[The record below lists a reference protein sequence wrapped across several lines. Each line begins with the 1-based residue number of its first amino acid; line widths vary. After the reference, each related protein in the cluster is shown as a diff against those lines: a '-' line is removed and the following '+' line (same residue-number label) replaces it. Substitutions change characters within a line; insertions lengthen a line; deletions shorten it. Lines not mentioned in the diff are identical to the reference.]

1 MSILD
6 DVGFEFDESMSGYL
20 GVGATDPTE
29 GEALGRR
36 KDTPMRFDVKIDIPD
51 LAPFLN
57 VSDHEAHLTGTV
69 TFEPLGGTYDIQGG
83 TFNLFSVDAELGIR
97 TMVYAF
103 RFTAKDAQ
111 TYYLH
116 GHKKIYDDP
125 GEVDVV
131 EDMTSLF
138 TVVYQGEDDK
148 APVYGAGMLYFHL
161 VDAASL
167 VGSMRV
173 TGAKWPWVKVA
184 AYAAF
189 SSFAWGA
196 LRNTYL
202 HNERPVFDTEYAN
215 LALTGKAQSDN
226 GEQREFFLVS
236 GAHDKDFPWGDT
248 ECFWDV
254 LLLLDDGHGGWRRFC
269 LTDRVLDGMEL
280 DIEGGQWRYEG
291 LLYELTDAYYSS
303 FSAMRGKVPGHL
315 VAWDAKLRL
324 DFNAKRFEAVPIP
337 FPAMPKLLR
346 RLLSEMSRAF
356 EEVLPSEHLLGM
368 SCAPHSVKVD
378 TGHFE
383 LIPRGDGDGVALDV
397 VPGSTFGDA
406 EVATMKW
413 FKEPKLLYGYICG
426 LQPTKRQARI
436 QIHTSTLRDDREQW
450 LNDRVDALLGSAFT
464 DIGSGEILI
473 KDDQEMVTNL
483 ADEFAGRGDKDR
495 LFTRVGEPLLEIR
508 NDHFGGDRVF
518 IRRIVRVRDP
528 DGTQCL
534 ALEEAMQLLNTE
546 PIGSKREVTV
556 AAIRNEDKSVALDAV
571 LEKSGFVDTLEAAWL
586 AEHKTT
592 GKDKADFVIAIKP
605 NFMFSY
611 NVNDRS
617 SYTDPAL
624 FAQLVDRIRAL
635 GFERVYL
642 VEAHSTYGEFFDR
655 RSVKEMAD
663 YLGYH
668 PDGKYEI
675 VDLTLDATDSM
686 HFGPHLGDHPVAP
699 LWRDAD
705 FRISFAK
712 NKTHAYAYYTLTLK
726 NLYGALPMANKFKE
740 YHCARDIYYTTIE
753 YMEKIPAHFG
763 LVDASLSAD
772 GPFGVFADPRPAMTH
787 TVIGGADL
795 VAVDWVAASKMG
807 VDPEISKFMKLAVK
821 AFGKPRIRLVGDG
834 EVYVPWLNVPM
845 ALTLLTHHGVDA
857 SYYFGNL
864 FYMAAAQMDETRFNF
879 KRNGVLI
886 RLARKLTKPLRYAFF
901 VRTGKDPNWLN
912 RFFSWLFYK
921 MGY

>member
-6 DVGFEFDESMSGYL
+6 GVGFQFDESMSGYL

-29 GEALGRR
+29 GEALARR
-36 KDTPMRFDVKIDIPD
+36 KDTPMRFDVQINIPD

-57 VSDHEAHLTGTV
+57 VSDHEANLTGTV
-69 TFEPLGGTYDIQGG
+69 TFEPLGGTFDIRDG

-103 RFTAKDAQ
+103 CFEATDGK

-116 GHKKIYDDP
+116 GHKKIHDDP
-125 GEVDVV
+125 GAVDVV
-131 EDMTSLF
+131 DDMTSLF
-138 TVVYQGEDDK
+138 TMLYEGEDDQGQ
-148 APVYGAGMLYFHL
+148 VVGAGMLYFHL
-161 VDAASL
+161 QDAASL

-173 TGAKWPWVKVA
+173 TGAQWPWVKVA

-189 SSFAWGA
+189 TSFAWGA

-215 LALTGKAQSDN
+215 LALTGKVRAGDGAGQD
-226 GEQREFFLVS
+226 FFLVS

-254 LLLLDDGHGGWRRFC
+254 LLLLGDGDGGWRRFC

-291 LLYELTDAYYSS
+291 PLYELTEEYHSS
-303 FSAMRGKVPGHL
+303 FSAMRGHVPGHL

-337 FPAMPKLLR
+337 FPALPKLLR

-368 SCAPHSVKVD
+368 SCAPHTVNVTS
-378 TGHFE
+378 GHFA
-383 LIPRGDGDGVALDV
+383 LTPRDAGGGLSLEVVAD
-397 VPGSTFGDA
+397 SAFGDA

-426 LQPTKRQARI
+426 IRPEQRIARI

-450 LNDRVDALLGSAFT
+450 LDDRVDSLLGSAFT
-464 DIGSGEILI
+464 EIGSGEILLR
-473 KDDQEMVTNL
+473 DGQEMVTNL
-483 ADEFAGRGDKDR
+483 ADDFQARGDRNR
-495 LFTRVGEPLLEIR
+495 LFTRVGDPLLEVR
-508 NDHFGGDRVF
+508 NDHFGEDRVF
-518 IRRIVRVRDP
+518 VRRIIRVRDP
-528 DGTQCL
+528 DGVECL

-556 AAIRNEDKSVALDAV
+556 AAIRNEDKHAALDSV
-571 LEKSGFVDTLEAAWL
+571 LELSGFADTLEAAFG
-586 AEHKTT
+586 ASAKQR
-592 GKDKADFVIAIKP
+592 ADFVIAIKP

-635 GFERVYL
+635 GFERIYL

-655 RSVKEMAD
+655 RSVHEMAD

-668 PDGKYEI
+668 PQGKYDI
-675 VDLTLDATDSM
+675 VDLTLDATDTM

-726 NLYGALPMANKFKE
+726 NIYGALPLANKFKE

-772 GPFGVFADPRPAMTH
+772 GPFGVFADPRPAITQ

-807 VDPEISKFMKLAVK
+807 IDPEISKFMKLAVK
-821 AFGKPRIRLVGDG
+821 TFGKPRIRLVGDA
-834 EVYVPWLNVPM
+834 EIYSPWLNVPM

-864 FYMAAAQMDETRFNF
+864 FYMAAAQMDEQRFNF
-879 KRNGVLI
+879 KRNGVLL

-901 VRTGKDPNWLN
+901 VRTGKDPNGLN
-912 RFFSWLFYK
+912 RFFSWLFFR
-921 MGY
+921 MGF